1 MTRIMRPSVSGDT
14 SLSLGTRRAGLN
26 GERAVPLSEAE
37 EMDMSEPEYE
47 PAEAFCACVSEYSSI
62 FLMARVAAMSTGFR

>member
-1 MTRIMRPSVSGDT
+1 M
-14 SLSLGTRRAGLN
+14 
-26 GERAVPLSEAE
+26 PLSEAE

-47 PAEAFCACVSEYSSI
+47 PAEAFCVCVSEEYSSI